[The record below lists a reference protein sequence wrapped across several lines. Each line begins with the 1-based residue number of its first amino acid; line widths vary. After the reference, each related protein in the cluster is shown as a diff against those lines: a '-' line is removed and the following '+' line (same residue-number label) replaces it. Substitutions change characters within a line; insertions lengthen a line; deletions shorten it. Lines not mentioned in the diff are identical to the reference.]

1 MPPSKRNTRTTNTT
15 NTTND
20 TNDTDDYDNDLYT
33 QASTYQT
40 DHDHDDYY
48 TILGLPRPSPN
59 AKNTITD
66 HDIRAAYRTLTFSF
80 HPDKQ
85 PAHLREAAQRHFER
99 IHEAYETL
107 VDARKRAVYDLVGWE
122 GVRREWRGGVGAAG
136 EEDGNGDG
144 AVGVRAKSPEE
155 FRKWFL
161 DLMRRRERGV
171 VNAMVQSRVCFSCF
185 SCFFLGL
192 LDGGMMANWI
202 GLYYAWD
209 RCGYDRV
216 IR

>member
-1 MPPSKRNTRTTNTT
+1 MPSSKSSKRTTTNTT
-15 NTTND
+15 T
-20 TNDTDDYDNDLYT
+20 TDDRAYDDDNDNDLYT
-33 QASTYQT
+33 QARTYQT
-40 DHDHDDYY
+40 DHAHDDYY
-48 TILGLPRPSPN
+48 TILGLPRPGPNSP
-59 AKNTITD
+59 NTITD

-107 VDARKRAVYDLVGWE
+107 VDGRKRAVYDLVGSE
-122 GVRREWRGGVGAAG
+122 GVKREWRGGVGPG
-136 EEDGNGDG
+136 DGPGDG

-171 VNAMVQSRVCFSCF
+171 VNAMVQSRVCFP
-185 SCFFLGL
+185 LGL
-192 LDGGMMANWI
+192 RTSVGCEWMLTG
-202 GLYYAWD
+202 
-209 RCGYDRV
+209 
-216 IR
+216 